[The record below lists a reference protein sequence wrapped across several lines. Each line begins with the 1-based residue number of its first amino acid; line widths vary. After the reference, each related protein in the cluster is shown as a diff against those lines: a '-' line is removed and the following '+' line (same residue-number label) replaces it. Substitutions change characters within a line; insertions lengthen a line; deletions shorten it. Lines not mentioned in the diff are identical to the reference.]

1 MLRRKSGELSI
12 PTVVAE
18 GCRLPLQERNAG
30 GVVLARVLCLVSD
43 WRGLLSGAKEIL
55 RSGGVLFHEWGNGG
69 LGEAWVEVREKARSL
84 FEQAGVPRPFHP
96 GARSE
101 HEVESYLL
109 EIGFRMRKR
118 IDAGPGPMM
127 TLNDFLGKIEASE
140 LSYVWNVP
148 KTVQNTCLPLLRQWC
163 EGKFD
168 LLEPMPIPAEHHWVV
183 YENGD

>member
-1 MLRRKSGELSI
+1 
-12 PTVVAE
+12 
-18 GCRLPLQERNAG
+18 
-30 GVVLARVLCLVSD
+30 
-43 WRGLLSGAKEIL
+43 
-55 RSGGVLFHEWGNGG
+55 
-69 LGEAWVEVREKARSL
+69 
-84 FEQAGVPRPFHP
+84 
-96 GARSE
+96 
-101 HEVESYLL
+101 
-109 EIGFRMRKR
+109 
-118 IDAGPGPMM
+118 MM